1 MERFD
6 MNVNKLKEMTS
17 DELVMVAGGNPVVGG
32 IIGGIIGN
40 YIYDAIGGAEGINSF
55 FNSWGGAAHRAAQRQ
70 MYMRY

>member
-1 MERFD
+1 MELNNFIE
-6 MNVNKLKEMTS
+6 LS
-17 DELVMVAGGNPVVGG
+17 GDELIEVSGGSPVVGG

-55 FNSWGGAAHRAAQRQ
+55 FMAWGGAAHRAAQRQ